1 MLDKVLPLEYNELNK
16 TKEEKHNTNL
26 GNLFLADEA
35 DESESISILRKWRT
49 VQWHRKNHSKT
60 ISYKSLHRKTE

>member
-1 MLDKVLPLEYNELNK
+1 MLDKVLLLEYNKLNK

-49 VQWHRKNHSKT
+49 VQWHK
-60 ISYKSLHRKTE
+60 KS